1 MPVTDAVGTNGAH
14 MMAASR
20 AAAELVLK
28 RGEFELAVHLGIVR
42 VQAQRGGGRPRVR
55 QEEIDRLRSEDGF
68 PGTLRERVRTV
79 GTAEGARLLGI
90 SPVRFTR
97 LARAGCVTPVA
108 FYLNRYRAVVW
119 LYLAQEV
126 GALAAR
132 SPELL
137 VGRSPAWMRDRLD
150 AGTDCRPRNWRSR
163 RIERLLT
170 LTEDPWSRAAV
181 AALAL
186 DPAQLAEVVDDPY
199 ERAYLARV
207 LPEPVF
213 GQRGASVTREARG
226 RLMLAD
232 EPDEILWRRVNLIME
247 LDGARELR
255 QAPRPGDERGTQAA
269 AFDRFPVAAGLF
281 ERAEPLGP
289 AEPAGLPGLPGLPG
303 LSGPL
308 EAANPSEAAETPA
321 PADPSDSLELAEP
334 AARFEPGEP
343 GGPAGVPV
351 RPAEPGGDG
360 FGPAEPA
367 SRGKT
372 VGLLARIRLRRTRG
386 GRSRQ
391 VRAARPVDR
400 PAAHRPYG
408 GRRRRPLARPTGG
421 LQVDPQGDSLR
432 EGASARHYWLA
443 NGDRSWQSSPNVDQG
458 SNQRGLARHLAVL
471 SRNRLRR

>member
-1 MPVTDAVGTNGAH
+1 MPMTDAVGTNGAH
-14 MMAASR
+14 MIAASR

-150 AGTDCRPRNWRSR
+150 SGTDCRPRNWRSR

-170 LTEDPWSRAAV
+170 LTEDPWARAAV
-181 AALAL
+181 AAQAL

-199 ERAYLARV
+199 ERAYFANV

-213 GQRGASVTREARG
+213 GQRWSSVTREAMG

-255 QAPRPGDERGTQAA
+255 QAPRPGDERGPETG
-269 AFDRFPVAAGLF
+269 AFGRLPVTAGLF
-281 ERAEPLGP
+281 ERAEPPRPTGP
-289 AEPAGLPGLPGLPG
+289 AEPAGLPELF
-303 LSGPL
+303 GPA
-308 EAANPSEAAETPA
+308 EAANPSRAAEPPA
-321 PADPSDSLELAEP
+321 PVDPSESPELFET
-334 AARFEPGEP
+334 AALFESGEPGE
-343 GGPAGVPV
+343 PAGVPV
-351 RPAEPGGDG
+351 RPGEPAGDWVRPT
-360 FGPAEPA
+360 GPASWGRA
-367 SRGKT
+367 

-391 VRAARPVDR
+391 ERAARPVAR
-400 PAAHRPYG
+400 PAAQRPHG
-408 GRRRRPLARPTGG
+408 GRRHRPLAGPRGD
-421 LQVDPQGDSLR
+421 LQVDPQGGPQR
-432 EGASARHYWLA
+432 EGAAARDY
-443 NGDRSWQSSPNVDQG
+443 
-458 SNQRGLARHLAVL
+458 
-471 SRNRLRR
+471 